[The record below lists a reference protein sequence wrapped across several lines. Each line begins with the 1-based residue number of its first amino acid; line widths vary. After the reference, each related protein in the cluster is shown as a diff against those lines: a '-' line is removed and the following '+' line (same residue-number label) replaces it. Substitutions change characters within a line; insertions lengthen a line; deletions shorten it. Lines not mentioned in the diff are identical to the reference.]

1 MENKIISMTIIKNEE
16 KRFLNKW
23 LENLISYA
31 DYCVIVDDASTDN
44 TRKIIIEFM
53 KKHNQ
58 SFILKEMKESL
69 FKTDEIKLRGFLW
82 EETRKIA
89 KEGDICIVI
98 DADELMCDEIKV
110 MKPVLLNIEEDLAI
124 GFKKIEMWDDDNYRV
139 DKLWSNYFV
148 RGFKFKNESWGFTG
162 KGLHLPCVPSY
173 VFFNKNVWNSGI
185 RVKHLAYC
193 TPELRKEKSK
203 YALANCNKK
212 DVVNYPQLKS
222 ILDEKRTLVKFTQK
236 ISTPRILLA
245 IPIVKHYDI
254 SSILER
260 LKRLM
265 YDPKK
270 LSVTFFVYKCNPK
283 VFKQLEKF
291 IENSESKIDVVLQNF
306 KDDHFDDPIN
316 NKLTEVFYEM
326 KKKQDFDY
334 YFVLKPEGNIEVNTI
349 VDMIGTDR
357 DIVFS
362 VANNNVQGLF
372 ISKEL
377 INKYPPQIYSS
388 DMSFDST
395 VIKKVHDDYIWFIA
409 DKIPFPAY

>member
-162 KGLHLPCVPSY
+162 KGLHLPSVPSY

-203 YALANCNKK
+203 YALANSDKQN
-212 DVVNYPQLKS
+212 VVNYRQLQS
-222 ILDEKRTLVKFTQK
+222 ILNEKTTLVKFENK
-236 ISTPRILLA
+236 INTPRILMA
-245 IPIVKHYDI
+245 IPIIKHYDI
-254 SSILER
+254 TSILDR

-270 LSVTFFVYKCNPK
+270 LNVAFFVYKCHPQ
-283 VFKQLEKF
+283 VLKQLEKF
-291 IENSESKIDVVLQNF
+291 IEHSESNIEVILQNF
-306 KDDHFDDPIN
+306 KDDYFNVPMS
-316 NKLTEVFYEM
+316 NKLTEVFYEI

-334 YFVLKPEGNIEVNTI
+334 YFVLKPEGNIEVNTL

-362 VANNNVQGLF
+362 VANNYPQGLF
-372 ISKEL
+372 ISNKL
-377 INKYPPQIYSS
+377 INKYPPQIYTA
-388 DMSFDST
+388 DMTFDIS
-395 VIKKVHDDYIWFIA
+395 VVRKVHDDYIWFI
-409 DKIPFPAY
+409 DNKVPFPAY